1 MHAALTSSFHRL
13 QTKTYQYISPWIP
26 NIYPVNQKGQ
36 IVPSTTI
43 TMNGTIGCDSK
54 KLKCPADRGCCGFA
68 PSAST
73 LLMAALA
80 FVSEEEKQALNI

>member
-1 MHAALTSSFHRL
+1 
-13 QTKTYQYISPWIP
+13 
-26 NIYPVNQKGQ
+26 
-36 IVPSTTI
+36 
-43 TMNGTIGCDSK
+43 MNGTIGCDSK